1 MMINGLK
8 VERLDDGRLMA
19 RQNGTQPVP
28 VSPQLCFPW
37 SDPGH
42 YISLRDAGDKEVA
55 LIEDLAGLDPCSQQA
70 VQAGLRESAFVFEIE
85 RVLSLETEFE
95 LRHWKVETRQGPLSF
110 QTKLD
115 QWPWQT
121 PRGGLLLRDVAGNL
135 LHIPD
140 PGALDSAS
148 QRLIWAFVD

>member
-1 MMINGLK
+1 MTHGLK
-8 VERLDDGRLMA
+8 LERLDDGRLMA
-19 RQNGTQPVP
+19 QRDGAQAVP

-37 SDPGH
+37 SDPGR
-42 YISLRDAGDKEVA
+42 YISLRDGGDREVA
-55 LIEDLAGLDPCSQQA
+55 LIEDLDGLDPGSQQA
-70 VQAGLRESAFVFEIE
+70 VRAGLKESAFVFEIE

-95 LRHWKVETRQGPLSF
+95 LRHWKVLTRQGPLSF

-140 PGALDSAS
+140 SAALDRAS
-148 QRLIWAFVD
+148 RRLIWAFVD